1 MIELLRYLAQ
11 NLKKE
16 QLYELAMFLTDNPEI
31 IDQETLLHIINETNQ
46 FKIMDSFT
54 KDMPEKLNEKH
65 NDMIDRLLK
74 KYNIKRNNDEKENN

>member
-46 FKIMDSFT
+46 NMTLHATYF
-54 KDMPEKLNEKH
+54 L
-65 NDMIDRLLK
+65 
-74 KYNIKRNNDEKENN
+74 